1 MRFWPLTT
9 NERGEQ
15 DYTHQIEYTA
25 DDLTTTTANTAQ
37 TLTTPLVLGIGD
49 IVTRV
54 TMHLTTALKA
64 SGDNAFNT
72 TTMSVGDSVGGVA
85 TLLAA
90 TELNENGTEIIDK
103 SAIPSGTP
111 STGLTAATTVTVT
124 FNAMAAKNLN
134 AINTGVLYIYIQVGR
149 ARQLADAASSGPI
162 LTK

>member
-15 DYTHQIEYTA
+15 DYTHMLEYTA

-37 TLTTPLVLGIGD
+37 TLTTPLILGVGD
-49 IVTRV
+49 LITRA
-54 TMHLTTALKA
+54 TMHLTTVFQDVSDA
-64 SGDNAFNT
+64 AFNT

-85 TLLAA
+85 TVLAA
-90 TELNENGTEIIDK
+90 TELNVNGTEVIDK
-103 SAIPSGTP
+103 SAIPAGAFGT
-111 STGLTAATTVTVT
+111 GVATAMTVTVT

-134 AINTGVLYIYIQVGR
+134 AIDAGVVYIYLQVGR
-149 ARQLADAASSGPI
+149 AKQLADAASAGPI